1 MLRPATWVA
10 DTVADLE
17 RDIGLAPGSLQSTV
31 AAYNAGAA
39 RGEDPLPHKTR
50 VGEADRIPHSRDV
63 VEWLSDHRKRSP
75 YPVRHHATN
84 VHRTGT
90 AARSPARGVSTALA
104 LSTLDQMPE
113 GYEVGL

>member
-1 MLRPATWVA
+1 MLPDFRRGGFWYHYDEAHY
-10 DTVADLE
+10 DE
-17 RDIGLAPGSLQSTV
+17 LAQRYAEDVHNVTRSDS
-31 AAYNAGAA
+31 GASPF
-39 RGEDPLPHKTR
+39 EELMLP
-50 VGEADRIPHSRDV
+50 EPHSRDV

-90 AARSPARGVSTALA
+90 AARSPARGVSTAPA